1 MSFHAEIPGLDIIE
15 WFAAISAAVAALL
28 VSLDLGRRVTG
39 FAFILFVFSSIGFIA
54 YGLLD
59 PQPEGA
65 IASLN
70 FVLLLINLNGVY
82 RYLIR
87 KRPPEASA

>member
-1 MSFHAEIPGLDIIE
+1 MSVTIPGLDIVE
-15 WFAAISAAVAALL
+15 WFAAICAAIAALM
-28 VSLDLGRRVTG
+28 VSLDLGRRMTG

-59 PQPEGA
+59 PEPEGA

-87 KRPPEASA
+87 RTTTGQG

>member
-1 MSFHAEIPGLDIIE
+1 MQVTIPGLDIIE
-15 WFAAISAAVAALL
+15 WAAAIFAAVAAFM
-28 VSLDLGRRVTG
+28 VSLDLGRRMTG

-59 PQPEGA
+59 PEPEGA

-87 KRPPEASA
+87 SKPPEPQA

>member
-1 MSFHAEIPGLDIIE
+1 MSVTIPGLDVVE
-15 WFAAISAAVAALL
+15 WFAAICAAVAAFM
-28 VSLDLGRRVTG
+28 VSLDLGRRMTG
-39 FAFILFVFSSIGFIA
+39 LAFVLFVFSSLGFIA
-54 YGLLD
+54 YGVLD
-59 PQPEGA
+59 PEPEGA

-87 KRPPEASA
+87 KKPVGEGA

>member
-1 MSFHAEIPGLDIIE
+1 MSFHVEIPGLDIIE
-15 WFAAISAAVAALL
+15 WFAAICAAVAALL
-28 VSLDLGRRVTG
+28 VSLDLGRRITG

-59 PQPEGA
+59 PEPEGA

>member
-1 MSFHAEIPGLDIIE
+1 MHVTIPGLDIIE
-15 WFAAISAAVAALL
+15 WFAAICAAIAALM
-28 VSLDLGRRVTG
+28 VSMDLGRRTTG

-59 PQPEGA
+59 PEPEGA

-87 KRPPEASA
+87 KRPPGAPA

>member
-1 MSFHAEIPGLDIIE
+1 MTIPGLDIIE
-15 WFAAISAAVAALL
+15 WSAAIFAAVAAFM
-28 VSLDLGRRVTG
+28 VSLDLGRRMTG
-39 FAFILFVFSSIGFIA
+39 FAFILFVFSSLGFIT

-59 PQPEGA
+59 PEPEAA

-70 FVLLLINLNGVY
+70 FVLLLINLTGVY

-87 KRPPEASA
+87 KKAPGAEA

>member
-1 MSFHAEIPGLDIIE
+1 MSVTIPGLDIIE
-15 WFAAISAAVAALL
+15 WFAAICAAIAALM
-28 VSLDLGRRVTG
+28 VSLDLGRRMTG

-59 PQPEGA
+59 PEPEGA

-87 KRPPEASA
+87 KRPPGAPA

>member
-1 MSFHAEIPGLDIIE
+1 MHVTIPGLDIIE
-15 WFAAISAAVAALL
+15 WSAAIFAAIAALMI
-28 VSLDLGRRVTG
+28 SLDLGRRMTG
-39 FAFILFVFSSIGFIA
+39 FAFILFVFSSLGFIA

-59 PQPEGA
+59 PEPEGA

-87 KRPPEASA
+87 KKPPEAAA

>member
-1 MSFHAEIPGLDIIE
+1 MNFTLPGLDIIE
-15 WFAAISAAVAALL
+15 WSAAICAAIAAFM
-28 VSLDLGRRVTG
+28 VSLDLGRRMTG
-39 FAFILFVFSSIGFIA
+39 FAFILFTFSSIGFIA
-54 YGLLD
+54 YGLMD
-59 PQPEGA
+59 PEPEGA

-87 KRPPEASA
+87 QQKPGQNT

>member
-1 MSFHAEIPGLDIIE
+1 MHVTIPGLDIIE
-15 WFAAISAAVAALL
+15 WFAAICAAIAALM
-28 VSLDLGRRVTG
+28 VSMDLGRRMTG
-39 FAFILFVFSSIGFIA
+39 FAFVLFVFSSIAFIA

-65 IASLN
+65 IATLN

-87 KRPPEASA
+87 KRPPGAPA

>member
-1 MSFHAEIPGLDIIE
+1 MNLTLPGLDIIE
-15 WFAAISAAVAALL
+15 WSAAICAAIAAFM
-28 VSLDLGRRVTG
+28 VSLDLGRRMTG
-39 FAFILFVFSSIGFIA
+39 FAFILFTLSSIGFIA
-54 YGLLD
+54 YGLMD
-59 PQPEGA
+59 PEPEAA

-87 KRPPEASA
+87 KKKPGQPT

>member
-1 MSFHAEIPGLDIIE
+1 MSLSLPGLDIVE
-15 WFAAISAAVAALL
+15 WFAAICAAIAALM
-28 VSLDLGRRVTG
+28 VSLDLGRRMTG
-39 FAFILFVFSSIGFIA
+39 FAFILFVFSSIGFIV
-54 YGLLD
+54 YGVMD
-59 PQPEGA
+59 PEPEGA

-87 KRPPEASA
+87 KKPPGQPT

>member
-1 MSFHAEIPGLDIIE
+1 MEASIPGLDIIE
-15 WFAAISAAVAALL
+15 WCAAICAAIAALI
-28 VSLDLGRRVTG
+28 VSLDLGRRMTG
-39 FAFILFVFSSIGFIA
+39 FAFILFVFSSLGFIV
-54 YGLLD
+54 YGTMD
-59 PQPEGA
+59 PEPEGA

-87 KRPPEASA
+87 KKPPGSKA